1 MPFSSAIKEK
11 MKLNFNLKRKLK
23 KFCLILVCLVVL
35 IFQSDIPNLKALTM
49 DNFQSEM
56 VIEELR
62 LKVPADVK
70 AAWLNAEKEILSLI
84 HI

>member
-1 MPFSSAIKEK
+1 
-11 MKLNFNLKRKLK
+11 MKLNFNLKK
-23 KFCLILVCLVVL
+23 KIQRFCLVLICGVVL
-35 IFQSDIPNLKALTM
+35 IFQSDTPNLQAFTM
-49 DNFQSEM
+49 DNYQSEM

-70 AAWLNAEKEILSLI
+70 AAWLNAEKEIWEPWLSSQDLSLI